1 MEKILLIL
9 ILALTLGRC
18 PAAPSDIQNVTG
30 SVGEDGQCLCT
41 VILPDNTFPMHR
53 MESLEITSH
62 DLSIS
67 VQREITQI
75 QSYQRSLEVYL
86 ERLSNLT
93 LRVEKIELGVL
104 SYTELDFELLK
115 LEIKKM
121 ESLAVQLKASLN
133 GSNTI
138 IETLFTEIRN
148 ISVMVNQLESY
159 DKNNVL
165 AVRREITSLR
175 KRLQDCEKNQTVPR
189 PPPVQYGTCDHGGLI
204 NITKPFVVQ
213 LNWRGFSYKY
223 GGWGKDSFVNTSKKD
238 LFWVAALNTDARMMQ
253 LVRLSPSYEDLLLYK
268 NPTDKTLSRLLY
280 GNTYDYSSC
289 GQGSGMILYNNS
301 LYYNCYNSQNMC
313 RMNLDTNEVQRQ
325 TLPDA
330 VFNNRFS
337 YAAVTYQDMDFAA
350 DENGLWALYSTEES
364 AGNIVI
370 AKLNESSFTV
380 ERTWIT
386 TQYKP
391 GVTNAFM
398 ICGVLYATRPVNTRR
413 EEIFYMYDTNTGKEG
428 KLSIM
433 MDKMMETVQ
442 NLQYNANDHK
452 ISMYND
458 GYLVTYDAIF
468 GPSQGSMLEASTG
481 PPQ

>member
-1 MEKILLIL
+1 
-9 ILALTLGRC
+9 
-18 PAAPSDIQNVTG
+18 
-30 SVGEDGQCLCT
+30 
-41 VILPDNTFPMHR
+41 MHR
-53 MESLEITSH
+53 MESLEITSLN
-62 DLSIS
+62 LSIS

-75 QSYQRSLEVYL
+75 QSYQRNLEVYL

-93 LRVEKIELGVL
+93 LRVEKVELGVV
-104 SYTELDFELLK
+104 SYTELDFALLK
-115 LEIKKM
+115 LEIKEM

-138 IETLFTEIRN
+138 VEMLFTEIRN

-175 KRLQDCEKNQTVPR
+175 KRLQDCEKNQSVPR
-189 PPPVQYGTCDHGGLI
+189 PPPVQYGSCDHGGLI
-204 NITKPFVVQ
+204 NITKPFVVH
-213 LNWRGFSYKY
+213 LNWRGFYYKY
-223 GGWGKDSFVNTSKKD
+223 GGWGKDSFPDTNKKD
-238 LFWVAALNTDARMMQ
+238 LFWVAPLNTDARVMQ
-253 LVRLSPSYEDLLLYK
+253 LVRFHSLYDDLLLYK
-268 NPTDKTLSRLLY
+268 NPTDKSLSY
-280 GNTYDYSSC
+280 Y

-301 LYYNCYNSQNMC
+301 LYYNCYNSQYMC
-313 RMNLDTNEVQRQ
+313 RMNVDTNGVQRQ
-325 TLPDA
+325 TLLDA
-330 VFNNRFS
+330 VYNNRFS

-350 DENGLWALYSTEES
+350 DENGLWVLYSTEKN

-370 AKLNESSFTV
+370 GKLNVSSFTV
-380 ERTWIT
+380 ERTWTT

-413 EEIFYMYDTNTGKEG
+413 EEIFYMYDTNTGEEG

-442 NLQYNANDHK
+442 NLHYNTNDHK
-452 ISMYND
+452 LYMYND
-458 GYLVTYDAIF
+458 GYLVTYDVAF
-468 GPSQGSMLEASTG
+468 RPSPE
-481 PPQ
+481 PQ